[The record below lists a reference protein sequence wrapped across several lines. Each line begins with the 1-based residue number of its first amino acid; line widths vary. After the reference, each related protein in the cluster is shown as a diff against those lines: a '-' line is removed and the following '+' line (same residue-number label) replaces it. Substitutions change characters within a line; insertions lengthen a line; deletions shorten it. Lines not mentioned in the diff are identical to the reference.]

1 VPFCFSW
8 QVSTSLPA
16 NFSDANDDD
25 DDEYLNILVED
36 GWANDDED
44 DDYYY
49 YEDEYGLAPAAAG
62 GSSSGSGSSSSRR
75 AAGRDPT
82 AVAAAQIRQ
91 QVNTPAFQIWLKQQQ
106 QLRAAEEAR
115 AAEIK
120 QKQDAAAAAAAAA
133 APAFDKQ
140 QQRQQAVML
149 AQQVAQLQQ
158 QQLRPLHRPAVSPNL
173 RSPAASNMSNDA
185 ADDFEELDPMA
196 VRKSD
201 IGLTPAEMAALLEYA
216 NDQQD
221 QGSGFRK
228 PVSAPVLNPRLG
240 YSFSSMG
247 RQAAASLAAAVATGQ
262 LKDPLLLRPP
272 VKPGG
277 SPGMFLLYNF
287 ENIHKIYIYLITNMY
302 TCITVIYCET
312 SLLLAGFP
320 GSESCHDSE
329 NHICKVH

>member
-49 YEDEYGLAPAAAG
+49 YEDEYGLAP
-62 GSSSGSGSSSSRR
+62 
-75 AAGRDPT
+75 
-82 AVAAAQIRQ
+82 
-91 QVNTPAFQIWLKQQQ
+91 
-106 QLRAAEEAR
+106 
-115 AAEIK
+115 
-120 QKQDAAAAAAAAA
+120 AA